1 MRKRF
6 LTTLNLLGTPLLVAA
21 CAIAGSTGADRMRRA
36 FIVLFLIAS
45 IGCSGESPVAP
56 SPVAEIGTTPNNVA
70 AALEPTASD
79 ATFTNVAIGLDVPV
93 RRATHNTTA
102 WTFNL
107 LSNSGPNVLAHSN
120 KYRLVEF
127 TTPETGDRGTHWYVQ
142 FRSRETYNG
151 QPHERGIWV
160 EENLESP
167 TKIPGFWANARYI
180 VRARSYAQVGR
191 HDDAP
196 FYAIGNSLTE
206 VDRFTTPRCPNG
218 TQARD
223 QLRSGEANPENPY
236 RCELI
241 PQPPLHIPVVPEGP
255 VTQGMITEDAA
266 NAWGTTNNLN
276 NFAVVSKRSSQGT
289 VFARVFIFSGGNHC
303 PATYTFRTDT
313 YTPTTDNMPYRN
325 GCTHQ
330 SIL

>member
-45 IGCSGESPVAP
+45 MGCSGESPVAP
-56 SPVAEIGTTPNNVA
+56 SPVDELGAPSNNMA

-79 ATFTNVAIGLDVPV
+79 ATFTNVAIGLDAPV
-93 RRATHNTTA
+93 RRVTHNTTA
-102 WTFNL
+102 WTFD
-107 LSNSGPNVLAHSN
+107 VLNNTTASDKHSN
-120 KYRLVEF
+120 KYRFVEF
-127 TTPETGDRGTHWYVQ
+127 RTPETGDRGTHWYVQ

-151 QPHERGIWV
+151 QPHERGVWV
-160 EENLESP
+160 EEDLGSS
-167 TKIPGFWANARYI
+167 TKIYGFWANARYI
-180 VRARSYAQVGR
+180 VRARSYAEAGLSG
-191 HDDAP
+191 A
-196 FYAIGNSLTE
+196 FYAIGNSLNE

-266 NAWGTTNNLN
+266 NAWGTANNLS
-276 NFAVVSKRSSQGT
+276 NFAVASKVSSQGT
-289 VFARVFIFSGGNHC
+289 VFARVFIFRGGNEC
-303 PATYTFRTDT
+303 PATYTFRTGT
-313 YTPTTDNMPYRN
+313 YAPTTGNTAYRN

-330 SIL
+330 STL